1 VVLVIDLGKKDV
13 LGILVDA
20 VDYDA
25 ATARILSASKERRPY
40 AVSAL
45 AVHGVMT
52 GVDDPAH
59 AYRLNTF
66 DLLTADG
73 QPVRWALNLL
83 HGTALRD
90 RVYGPRLMLR
100 LCELAVDE
108 GLSVYLYGSEAAVLD
123 KLEASLHLR
132 FPRLVIAGSEPSR
145 FRRTTVEEKDE
156 TVSRIRKSGASIVF
170 VGIGCPRQEV
180 FAYEYR
186 DVVGVPLVAVGA
198 AFEYHAGIRQE
209 PPMLIQR
216 LGLQWAYRLLQEPT
230 RLWKRYTLV
239 SARYLWL
246 LGLHVLKIRRAD
258 PSAFPPPA
266 GEVLYG

>member
-1 VVLVIDLGKKDV
+1 VVFVIDLGKRNV

-25 ATARILSASKERRPY
+25 ATAKILAASRERRPF

-52 GVDDPAH
+52 GVQDPAH
-59 AYRLNTF
+59 GYRLNTF

-83 HGTALRD
+83 HRTALPD

-100 LCELAVDE
+100 LCRSAAEE
-108 GLSVYLYGSEAAVLD
+108 GLPIYLYGSRPEVLE
-123 KLEASLHLR
+123 KLVDSLLDR
-132 FPRLVIAGSEPSR
+132 FPGLIIAGTEPSR
-145 FRRTTVEEKDE
+145 FSRTTAGEKEEIA
-156 TVSRIRKSGASIVF
+156 TRIRESGASIVF
-170 VGIGCPRQEV
+170 VGLGCPRQEV

-186 DVVGVPLVAVGA
+186 DAVGVPLVAVGA
-198 AFEYHAGIRQE
+198 AFEYHAGIRRE
-209 PPMLIQR
+209 PPKLIQR
-216 LGLQWAYRLLQEPT
+216 WGLQWSHRLLDDPS

-239 SARYLWL
+239 SGRYLWL
-246 LGLHVLKIRRAD
+246 LGLHLLRIRETD
-258 PSAFPPPA
+258 PSMFPPPA
-266 GEVLYG
+266 GEILYG